1 MSQQELKRLK
11 ALMRKLSS
19 AQEYVFVNK
28 YDQGKKFTEEVLTE
42 CKLWKP
48 KNTEILGLIKELQL
62 KADKLLESLKEML
75 GLLDGDF
82 GALDRQAYQPT
93 VNRRNPDERPIRR
106 AFTNHDT
113 RGGGALP
120 FGKKPFQFHQ
130 EKRMEPVPSEPRRNR
145 THSQDYGY
153 GQGQGYGHGQ
163 AHGQGY
169 GHGHRQGHGHPN
181 EKPGWDGNWNNLP
194 GFEQQSPQNRGGYNY
209 GNYNNPPSNVNYMA
223 SFDNRNPPPPPA
235 KWETGLRSDNTRGK
249 GVRQRK
255 HSGKPRYQKGK
266 EPDNNKRHYDKP
278 WLKGIKKP
286 KDEKT
291 DIEKKNENF
300 ANELSVG
307 QDLLFNRVKGCL
319 LEEEMNVTF
328 DDIIGHT
335 STKKQFSASIMI
347 MKVQNHI
354 KNELLT
360 PHSGILLYGPPG
372 TGKTML
378 AKAFAKEKDFK
389 FLSVNPSSI
398 ASKYRGDSEQMV
410 SILFQYARSFKNT
423 ILFIDEIDGILG
435 SREEKDHEA
444 TLRIKNQFLI
454 EIDGISNKKS
464 DGNYLMIVA
473 ATNHPWSLDNAA
485 WRRFTSRIYIPL
497 PGKHERVQFIDKFTE
512 KIKLAEGFD
521 KDKLAKNIKGYS
533 GDDIKKMFGKLM
545 MNRFN
550 LLMEKEEFMNME
562 NIENQ
567 ANEIAEAMNNYQ
579 FTNKD
584 FETVLKT
591 TKRSTNEKDI
601 KRYEEFT
608 KVYGEKDN

>member
-1 MSQQELKRLK
+1 MSTQELSRLK
-11 ALMRKLSS
+11 TLMRKLSS

-28 YDQGKKFTEEVLTE
+28 YEQGLTFTKEILME

-48 KNTEILGLIKELQL
+48 RNPEIVGLIKEIKIKASKLNSSLQ
-62 KADKLLESLKEML
+62 EML
-75 GLLDGDF
+75 GLLNGDF
-82 GALDRQAYQPT
+82 NAMNTQPT
-93 VNRRNPDERPIRR
+93 ITRNQRPNPDERPIRR
-106 AFTNHDT
+106 AYTNHANS
-113 RGGGALP
+113 RGNPGGVPMP
-120 FGKKPFQFHQ
+120 FGKRPFQFHQ
-130 EKRMEPVPSEPRRNR
+130 EKRMEDPSRRNNEQSR
-145 THSQDYGY
+145 RNNGYYQKSPDHSYQRSQTGSD
-153 GQGQGYGHGQ
+153 
-163 AHGQGY
+163 
-169 GHGHRQGHGHPN
+169 
-181 EKPGWDGNWNNLP
+181 KPGWQGNWNNLP
-194 GFEQQSPQNRGGYNY
+194 GYEPNPPQYNPNY
-209 GNYNNPPSNVNYMA
+209 GYHGNYQTPPLNVNYLNSLGNA
-223 SFDNRNPPPPPA
+223 PPPPPA
-235 KWETGLRSDNTRGK
+235 SAKWENNLRGDARPKPGRS
-249 GVRQRK
+249 RK
-255 HSGKPRYQKGK
+255 HSGKP
-266 EPDNNKRHYDKP
+266 NKRKLPEKEGRRDYEKP
-278 WLKGIKKP
+278 WRKGLKKP

-291 DIEKKNENF
+291 DLEKKNEDF
-300 ANELSVG
+300 KNELTVG

-328 DDIIGHT
+328 EDIIGHS

-347 MKVQNHI
+347 MKVQSHI
-354 KNELLT
+354 DNDLLT

-512 KIKLAEGFD
+512 KIKLSENFS
-521 KDKLAKNIKGYS
+521 KEELAKKIKGYS
-533 GDDIKKMFGKLM
+533 GDDIKKLFSKLM

-550 LLMEKEEFMNME
+550 KLMENGDLMNLDNVE
-562 NIENQ
+562 NN
-567 ANEIAEAMNNYQ
+567 APAIAEAINNHKY
-579 FTNKD
+579 TLKD
-584 FETVLKT
+584 FEEVLKS

-608 KVYGEKDN
+608 KKYGEKDN

>member
-1 MSQQELKRLK
+1 MSQQELQRLK
-11 ALMRKLSS
+11 TLMRKLSS

-28 YDQGKKFTEEVLTE
+28 YEQGKKFTEEVLTE

-48 KNTEILGLIKELQL
+48 KNSEILGIIKELQL

-75 GLLDGDF
+75 GLLSGDF
-82 GALDRQAYQPT
+82 GAMDRRPQMPT
-93 VNRRNPDERPIRR
+93 VNRRNPDERPIKRT
-106 AFTNHDT
+106 FTNSES
-113 RGGGALP
+113 GGGGMFP
-120 FGKKPFQFHQ
+120 FGKRPFQFHH
-130 EKRMEPVPSEPRRNR
+130 EKRVEGQMDNR
-145 THSQDYGY
+145 YRERSPDYGY
-153 GQGQGYGHGQ
+153 HKSNTHQY
-163 AHGQGY
+163 
-169 GHGHRQGHGHPN
+169 

-194 GFEQQSPQNRGGYNY
+194 NFENSNTPPPPSRGNYNY
-209 GNYNNPPSNVNYMA
+209 GNQGYANYNQAPPNVNYVNA
-223 SFDNRNPPPPPA
+223 LSGPPPPPPA
-235 KWETGLRSDNTRGK
+235 PSARWEHNLRSENNRPK
-249 GVRQRK
+249 PVRPRK
-255 HSGKPRYQKGK
+255 HSGKPNYRKNTEK
-266 EPDNNKRHYDKP
+266 EARRDYDKP
-278 WLKGIKKP
+278 WRKGIKKP

-291 DIEKKNENF
+291 EIEKKNENF

-328 DDIIGHT
+328 DDIIGHK

-497 PGKHERVQFIDKFTE
+497 PGKEERMQFIDKFTE
-512 KIKLAEGFD
+512 KIKLKKGFN
-521 KDKLAKNIKGYS
+521 KEELTNKIKGYS

-550 LLMEKEEFMNME
+550 ILMENEEFMNLD

-567 ANEIAEAMNNYQ
+567 ANTIAEAMDNYE

-584 FETVLKT
+584 FDTVLKS
-591 TKRSTNEKDI
+591 TKRSTNQKDI

-608 KVYGEKDN
+608 KIYGEKDN

>member
-1 MSQQELKRLK
+1 
-11 ALMRKLSS
+11 MRKLSS

-28 YDQGKKFTEEVLTE
+28 YEQGKKYTEEVLTE
-42 CKLWKP
+42 CKLWRP
-48 KNTEILGLIKELQL
+48 KNTEIVGILKELQL
-62 KADKLLESLKEML
+62 KADKLLASLNEMF
-75 GLLDGDF
+75 GLFKGDF
-82 GALDRQAYQPT
+82 GALSKQPMSGRGGL
-93 VNRRNPDERPIRR
+93 RRDPDERPIKRS
-106 AFTNHDT
+106 FTNQAGPH
-113 RGGGALP
+113 GPASFP
-120 FGKKPFQFHQ
+120 FGKKPFQFHT
-130 EKRMEPVPSEPRRNR
+130 EKRMGPPMDHPPKYPTRSPER
-145 THSQDYGY
+145 TYTRAQTYQHSK
-153 GQGQGYGHGQ
+153 
-163 AHGQGY
+163 
-169 GHGHRQGHGHPN
+169 PN
-181 EKPGWDGNWNNLP
+181 WDGNWNNLP
-194 GFEQQSPQNRGGYNY
+194 GYEQPNEPPPNMGGHGYH
-209 GNYNNPPSNVNYMA
+209 GNYQNPPSNVNYLNSLSGPNPTPSA
-223 SFDNRNPPPPPA
+223 RWENNLRGDNP
-235 KWETGLRSDNTRGK
+235 RSRPG
-249 GVRQRK
+249 RSRK
-255 HSGKPRYQKGK
+255 HSGKPHYRKGADK
-266 EPDNNKRHYDKP
+266 EGKRDYEKP
-278 WLKGIKKP
+278 WRKGTKKP

-291 DIEKKNENF
+291 ELEKKNEDF
-300 ANELSVG
+300 KNELSVG

-319 LEEEMNVTF
+319 LEEEMDVTF
-328 DDIIGHT
+328 DDIIGHS

-497 PGKHERVQFIDKFTE
+497 PGKEERLQFISKFTE

-521 KDKLAKNIKGYS
+521 KQSLARKIKGYS

-550 LLMEKEEFMNME
+550 TLMENEELMNLE

-567 ANEIAEAMNNYQ
+567 ANTIAEAMNNYK

-584 FETVLKT
+584 FDNVLKS

-608 KVYGEKDN
+608 KIYGEKDN

>member
-28 YDQGKKFTEEVLTE
+28 YDHGLKFTEEVLTE

-75 GLLDGDF
+75 GLLKGDF
-82 GALDRQAYQPT
+82 GALDKQPYMPT
-93 VNRRNPDERPIRR
+93 VNRRNPDERPLKR
-106 AFTNHDT
+106 AFTHHENK
-113 RGGGALP
+113 GGASMP

-130 EKRMEPVPSEPRRNR
+130 EKRMEPDPGYRNR
-145 THSQDYGY
+145 SQDFGY
-153 GQGQGYGHGQ
+153 QRSQTH
-163 AHGQGY
+163 H
-169 GHGHRQGHGHPN
+169 N

-194 GFEQQSPQNRGGYNY
+194 GFEHQNPPPNRGNY
-209 GNYNNPPSNVNYMA
+209 YGGNYNQPPGNVNYLGNFA
-223 SFDNRNPPPPPA
+223 TQNPPPPPA
-235 KWETGLRSDNTRGK
+235 RWENNLRSEGTRNK
-249 GVRQRK
+249 PNRTRK
-255 HSGKPRYQKGK
+255 HSGKPNYKKGADRK
-266 EPDNNKRHYDKP
+266 DNGNSKRDYDKP
-278 WLKGIKKP
+278 WMKGIKKP
-286 KDEKT
+286 KEEKSEL
-291 DIEKKNENF
+291 EKKNEDF

-319 LEEEMNVTF
+319 LEEEMDVTF
-328 DDIIGHT
+328 NDIIGHT

-347 MKVQNHI
+347 MKVQSHI

-497 PGKHERVQFIDKFTE
+497 PGKHERIQFIDKFTE
-512 KIKLAEGFD
+512 KIKLSKEFD
-521 KDKLAKNIKGYS
+521 KDKLAVKIKGYS

-550 LLMEKEEFMNME
+550 ILMEKEEFLNME

-567 ANEIAEAMNNYQ
+567 ANLIAEAMDNYE
-579 FTNKD
+579 FSNKD
-584 FETVLKT
+584 FDQVLKS

-608 KVYGEKDN
+608 KIYGEKDN